1 MNVKFKNSYMSYLL
15 LYGFYYFAM
24 AMFSSLISIYLMDL
38 GLSAANVSLLIS
50 MSCLFSMAVQP
61 VVGYLQD
68 RYSGKA
74 VTVCLLCVSGVFG
87 LCFMFQREYLL
98 LVFFYGITLSLL
110 NGVNPYIE
118 RLATTSPYSY
128 RSVRIWGTIGFAS
141 GSQLAG
147 LVYEN
152 LSPSSVYL
160 FFFVS
165 ILAAALG
172 VSGAQEKA
180 VDKAEDKE
188 KTKASNGH
196 WKSILSVRVFLFY
209 LLVASMIYAV
219 TNLNSTYLPVLL
231 QEEGVSVSA
240 ISTVTFLQTLM
251 ELPIIFLS
259 PYYMDRLTNSQ
270 LLRCLFALLA
280 IQFSVYA
287 FLPVPLVQMFASIL
301 TKAVVTMSFVMI
313 NLKVVSAIVKPQ
325 FQLSALTLVSALSK
339 NLTTIIMQNIGGNLV
354 DLFSTGTL
362 YAILA
367 GISVLGL
374 VITILKK
381 LPDHTGDAMFS

>member
-1 MNVKFKNSYMSYLL
+1 M
-15 LYGFYYFAM
+15 
-24 AMFSSLISIYLMDL
+24 
-38 GLSAANVSLLIS
+38 
-50 MSCLFSMAVQP
+50 
-61 VVGYLQD
+61 
-68 RYSGKA
+68 
-74 VTVCLLCVSGVFG
+74 
-87 LCFMFQREYLL
+87 
-98 LVFFYGITLSLL
+98 VFFYGITLSLL

-313 NLKVVSAIVKPQ
+313 NLKVVSAIVRPQ
-325 FQLSALTLVSALSK
+325 YQLSALTLVSALSK
-339 NLTTIIMQNIGGNLV
+339 NLTTIVMQNIGGNLV